1 MWFIGVEVEQE
12 TSAPPPKK
20 KSWIRPWIRQGNCKS
35 AVWSKT
41 ERSFSNKEG
50 EDNENVKRGMGLD
63 ISNSIFADATRFF
76 FFSFFSN
83 ILFAVTA
90 RAPYF
95 VKVPNFTFCGG
106 REQTKTIFF
115 SSPWTSIQSFKIE
128 IQKKTCQD
136 ESKEME

>member
-1 MWFIGVEVEQE
+1 M
-12 TSAPPPKK
+12 
-20 KSWIRPWIRQGNCKS
+20 
-35 AVWSKT
+35 

-50 EDNENVKRGMGLD
+50 EGNENVKRGVGLD
-63 ISNSIFADATRFF
+63 ISNSIFADAARF
-76 FFSFFSN
+76 FFSFFSD